1 MTRIIIT
8 RHGETDWNRQGIAQ
22 GRTDVP
28 LNEKGKEQARLLA
41 ERLKDEQIDVIYSSP
56 LSRAL
61 DTAKAV
67 KEFHP
72 NASIVEDE
80 DLIEISL
87 GTGEGMKLGG
97 DWKNALLFDEP
108 IRPDGES
115 PREVMERSVRAID
128 RIVLENKGK
137 SVLVVCH
144 GGVKRMLAMH
154 LRDHTWDDVK
164 NMRFGNTSLSI
175 FTLIDGG
182 KKEELFNCTA
192 HLDDDGLAWKE

>member
-22 GRTDVP
+22 GRTDIP
-28 LNEKGKEQARLLA
+28 LNEKGREQANRLA
-41 ERLKDEQIDVIYSSP
+41 ERLKNEQIDVIYSSP
-56 LSRAL
+56 LSRAM

-67 KEFHP
+67 QKFHP
-72 NASIVEDE
+72 RAQIVEDD

-87 GTGEGMKLGG
+87 GTGEGVKLGEN
-97 DWKNALLFDEP
+97 WKNELLFDDP
-108 IRPDGES
+108 IRPEGES
-115 PREVMERSVRAID
+115 PKQVMERSIRAID
-128 RIVLENKGK
+128 RIVLENQGK

-154 LRDHTWDDVK
+154 LRDHTWDVVK
-164 NMRFGNTSLSI
+164 DMRFGNTSLSI

-182 KKEELFNCTA
+182 KSEELFNCTA
-192 HLDDDGLAWKE
+192 HLDDDGLSWKG